1 MPRTTD
7 EQLVLE
13 EFGQRVKTARD
24 GHKWTQEVLGERAG
38 MHRTYVGAI
47 ERGEKNL
54 SLLKLNQLALA
65 LGTGFDGF
73 LPYRATTGESA
84 GTNDTTRGAGKTT

>member
-13 EFGQRVKTARD
+13 EFGKRVKAARD
-24 GHKWTQEVLGERAG
+24 DRQWTQEALGERAG

-54 SLLKLNQLALA
+54 SLLKMNQLALA
-65 LGTGFDGF
+65 LETGFDGF
-73 LPYRATTGESA
+73 LPYRGDADESDSS
-84 GTNDTTRGAGKTT
+84 G

>member
-1 MPRTTD
+1 MLRTTD

-24 GHKWTQEVLGERAG
+24 HRKWTQEVLGERAG

-54 SLLKLNQLALA
+54 SLLKMNQLALA
-65 LGTGFDGF
+65 LETGFDGF
-73 LPYRATTGESA
+73 LPYRGDAGESDSS
-84 GTNDTTRGAGKTT
+84 G